1 MPLSSGHEACA
12 QGAGEAGHRSGGASP
27 DPRFVGRLAPTPSGR
42 LHLGNLFSFL
52 IAELMARRAGGVM
65 RMRVEDL
72 DPARSKPEFAD
83 AILRDLER
91 LGFAWEG
98 PIVYQSA
105 RTEAYR
111 EAFARLD
118 AAGLIYPCFCTRAD
132 LHAADA
138 PHFGEEVVYAGT
150 CRHLSAAERL
160 ARSQMRAPAQR
171 VIVPDATITFEDAF
185 QGICSYNLTESSG
198 DFIVQRSDRVFAYQ
212 LAVTVDDAAMGVTSV
227 VRGVDLLSSTPR
239 QLFLQEALGYPHPT
253 YAHVPLLTDRT
264 GRRLAKRHH
273 DANVGHLLDE
283 AGWTPDEVLGHVAW
297 RAGLIEEEAPCSLDE
312 LVRYADLGALK
323 GCQRIVED
331 EGEACVG
338 DGSAPRSAAT
348 PRK

>member
-1 MPLSSGHEACA
+1 MRMPH
-12 QGAGEAGHRSGGASP
+12 AG
-27 DPRFVGRLAPTPSGR
+27 FVGRLAPTPSGR

-72 DPARSKPEFAD
+72 DPARSKPAFAN

-91 LGFAWEG
+91 LGFTWEG

-111 EAFARLD
+111 EAFERLD

-150 CRHLSAAERL
+150 CRHLNAAERQ
-160 ARSQMRAPAQR
+160 ARAQMRAPAQR
-171 VIVPDATITFEDAF
+171 VIVPAATITFEDVF
-185 QGICSYNLTESSG
+185 QGTCSYNLTESSG
-198 DFIVQRSDRVFAYQ
+198 DFIVQRSDHVFAYQ

-239 QLFLQEALGYPHPT
+239 QLFLQDALGYPHPA

-264 GRRLAKRHH
+264 GRRLAKRHR
-273 DANVGHLLDE
+273 DANVGYLIDK
-283 AGWTPDEVLGHVAW
+283 AGWTPNEVLGHVAY
-297 RAGLIEEEAPCSLDE
+297 RAGLIDEEEPCSIDE
-312 LVRYADLGALK
+312 LAHSADLRALE
-323 GCQRIVED
+323 GCRRIVED
-331 EGEACVG
+331 EPARGEG
-338 DGSAPRSAAT
+338 EPAPAGAAT
-348 PRK
+348 PKK